1 MLYPIATTSYGLTVS
16 LGLPYDAP
24 FQNSMNLYYQMWQFV
39 QVKIAIPY
47 SVPDGYSIRLDLTN
61 AQFYSGTA
69 YANFQSL
76 SYNTTYTYSTYTLT
90 LSDFGPIPIG
100 TVVSVVFQMY
110 IQTLSLFPLKVY
122 ID

>member
-1 MLYPIATTSYGLTVS
+1 MLYPIATTSYGLTVNI
-16 LGLPYDAP
+16 GLPYDAP

-69 YANFQSL
+69 YANF
-76 SYNTTYTYSTYTLT
+76 
-90 LSDFGPIPIG
+90 
-100 TVVSVVFQMY
+100 
-110 IQTLSLFPLKVY
+110 
-122 ID
+122 